1 MQKLANNVKIVNLV
15 YFCVEP
21 MPETKNSRWKIFT
34 DQLRNK
40 YRLVILNDDS
50 FAEKFSLRLSPMG
63 LIILLGSVTI
73 VMTALVISL
82 VAFTPFREYIPGY
95 GNVND
100 RKDIIRL
107 NSKADSLESTLA
119 SRDWYINNLLN
130 VFSGKT
136 EGKSPKPTKDSTG
149 KYAKTDIKPSEKD
162 LKLRAD
168 IETNQ
173 LASTSDKVSANK
185 INTLSNFFFFT
196 PLKGIITTS
205 YNLKEEHF
213 GVDIVAK
220 ENELIKAT
228 LDGTVIFAGFTSE
241 DGYVIQLQ
249 HSNNLTSIYKH
260 NSNLSKKTG
269 DFVKA
274 GEPISVIGN
283 TGENS
288 KGPHLH
294 FELWYNGFAINPQD
308 YVVF

>member
-1 MQKLANNVKIVNLV
+1 MS
-15 YFCVEP
+15 
-21 MPETKNSRWKIFT
+21 ETKNSRWKIFT

-50 FAEKFSLRLSPMG
+50 FAEKFSLRLSPLG

-73 VMTALVISL
+73 VMTTLVISI

-95 GNVND
+95 GNVDD
-100 RKDIIRL
+100 RKDIIML
-107 NSKADSLESTLA
+107 SSKADSLEQTLVA
-119 SRDWYINNLLN
+119 RDWYINNLLN

-136 EGKSPKPTKDSTG
+136 EGKTAKPAKDSTG
-149 KYAKTDIKPSEKD
+149 KYANIDIKPSEQD
-162 LKLRAD
+162 IKLRND

-173 LASTSDKVSANK
+173 LESTSDKVSAYKLNA
-185 INTLSNFFFFT
+185 LSNFFFFT
-196 PLKGIITTS
+196 PVKGVITTS
-205 YNLKEEHF
+205 YNVREEHF
-213 GVDIVAK
+213 GTDIVSA

-228 LDGTVIFAGFTSE
+228 LDGTVVFAGFTTD
-241 DGYVIQLQ
+241 DGYVVQIQ
-249 HSNNLTSIYKH
+249 HGNNLTSVYKH
-260 NSNLSKKTG
+260 LSNITKKTS
-269 DFVKA
+269 DYVKA
-274 GEPISVIGN
+274 GEPIGIVGN

>member
-1 MQKLANNVKIVNLV
+1 
-15 YFCVEP
+15 

-50 FAEKFSLRLSPMG
+50 FAEKFSLRLSPLG

-73 VMTALVISL
+73 VMTTLVISL
-82 VAFTPFREYIPGY
+82 VAFTPLREYIPGY
-95 GNVND
+95 GNVDD
-100 RKDIIRL
+100 RKDIL
-107 NSKADSLESTLA
+107 QLSSKADSLENTLA

-136 EGKSPKPTKDSTG
+136 EGKPPKPAKDSTG
-149 KYAKTDIKPSEKD
+149 KYANIDIKPSEQD
-162 LKLRAD
+162 LKLRTD

-173 LASTSDKVSANK
+173 LESTSNKVSANK
-185 INTLSNFFFFT
+185 VNALSNFFFFT
-196 PLKGIITTS
+196 PVKGIITTS

-213 GVDIVAK
+213 GVDIVSK

-241 DGYVIQLQ
+241 DGYVIQIQ
-249 HSNNLTSIYKH
+249 HTNNLTSVYKH
-260 NSNLSKKTG
+260 CSSITKKTG
-269 DFVKA
+269 DYVKA
-274 GEPISVIGN
+274 GEPIAAIGN
-283 TGENS
+283 TGESS

>member
-1 MQKLANNVKIVNLV
+1 MSEI
-15 YFCVEP
+15 
-21 MPETKNSRWKIFT
+21 KNSRWKIFT

-50 FAEKFSLRLSPMG
+50 FAEKISLRLSPLG

-73 VMTALVISL
+73 IMTALVIAL
-82 VAFTPFREYIPGY
+82 VAFTPLREYIPGY

-100 RKDIIRL
+100 RTDIIAL
-107 NSKADSLESTLA
+107 SEKTDSLESTLA

-136 EGKSPKPTKDSTG
+136 EGKTPKPAKDSTG
-149 KYAKTDIKPSEKD
+149 KYANIDIKPSEQD
-162 LKLRAD
+162 LKLRTD

-173 LASTSDKVSANK
+173 LEATSNMVSANK

-196 PLKGIITTS
+196 PLKGMITNS
-205 YNLKEEHF
+205 YSLKEEHY
-213 GVDIVAK
+213 GVDIAAK

-228 LDGTVIFAGFTSE
+228 LDGTVVFAGFTTD
-241 DGYVIQLQ
+241 DGYVIQIQ
-249 HSNNLTSIYKH
+249 HGNNLTSVYKH
-260 NSNLSKKTG
+260 QSNITKKVG

-274 GEPISVIGN
+274 GEPIGVIGN